1 MGSDVILAVLIIAF
15 IYYIL
20 FMIVFKLCVGN
31 DMYRINRH
39 IQPSSC
45 LQHLYVHK
53 QAIPK
58 KVGLNFKQKL
68 KTHSPSDGGAINKR
82 KGASKTQFSAVFCS
96 F

>member
-1 MGSDVILAVLIIAF
+1 
-15 IYYIL
+15 
-20 FMIVFKLCVGN
+20 
-31 DMYRINRH
+31 MYRINGQ

-45 LQHLYVHK
+45 LQHLYAHK

-58 KVGLNFKQKL
+58 KVGLNFKREL
-68 KTHSPSDGGAINKR
+68 KTHFPSNGGAINKI